1 MKKLSILLLFVF
13 MIANVYS
20 GDFTSKLIEWNDQNN
35 EYKMMTKHLAEEENS
50 GAEIELEITSD
61 RIVLVEM
68 TNDMIDEV
76 LKSKTLEECKA
87 FVAYSKI
94 CKNDLTALKIKVSQA
109 LKSSMA
115 VSDQSISKQKLQ
127 LINGIS
133 ENVLEHYSQRPH
145 YHIGGPNGP
154 IVWGS
159 WGPNAPHNPPTYNP
173 PYNPPTYN
181 PPTYNPPTYNP
192 PTHNPQPTY
201 PTYNNNHTRAYR
213 DGYNKGIGCGRD
225 DRYNGTYFRPEYFG
239 FSLLFQTDNYKRNYK
254 RGYREGYR
262 RGYYG
267 YRAGN
272 NKVNLFYRMI
282 SNSTRPSVSIPRTK
296 NRNIIPNRR

>member
-1 MKKLSILLLFVF
+1 MKKLSFLLIFVF
-13 MIANVYS
+13 IIANVYS
-20 GDFTSKLIEWNDQNN
+20 GDFTSKLTEWNNQNN
-35 EYKMMTKHLAEEENS
+35 EYRVMTKHLAEEENT
-50 GAEIELEITSD
+50 GAEVELEISSD
-61 RIVLVEM
+61 KIVLVEM

-87 FVAYSKI
+87 FDKYSKT
-94 CKNDLTALKIKVSQA
+94 CKGDLTPLKVKVSQA
-109 LKSSMA
+109 LKGSLASSENELN
-115 VSDQSISKQKLQ
+115 KQKLQ
-127 LINGIS
+127 IINGIS
-133 ENVLEHYSQRPH
+133 ENVLEHHSQRPH

-159 WGPNAPHNPPTYNP
+159 WGPNAPQNPPTYNP

-181 PPTYNPPTYNP
+181 PPTY
-192 PTHNPQPTY
+192 NPQPTY

-225 DRYNGTYFRPEYFG
+225 DRYNGVYFRPEYFG
-239 FSLLFQTDNYKRNYK
+239 FSLLFQSDRYKRNYK

-267 YRAGN
+267 YRTGN
-272 NKVNLFYRMI
+272 NNVNLYYRML

-296 NRNIIPNRR
+296 NRNIYPHRR